1 MNRRTLKKN
10 IRYICGDVVSQCL
23 FATHC
28 LPGAKIEEFND
39 IILKTAHLQTSSL
52 RRTSVTFDKT
62 PKDFDSRAQ
71 YNKARREYYSKAFK
85 SLEKEFNKELQDF
98 VGDMNKALPAKKTK

>member
-28 LPGAKIEEFND
+28 LPGAKQDEFND
-39 IILKTAHLQTSSL
+39 VILKTARLQTTSL
-52 RRTSVTFDKT
+52 RRTSVTFDKA
-62 PKDFDSRAQ
+62 PKDFETKAK

-85 SLEKEFNKELQDF
+85 SLETDFNKQLQEI
-98 VGDMNKALPAKKTK
+98 VGEMNKALPVKKTK